1 MGLISQGVE
10 LVGTIRDQVEGAK
23 EDLSE
28 SELTAIE
35 AGLERL
41 TQERHSAHEK
51 LQALIAQ
58 KRSQG

>member
-1 MGLISQGVE
+1 MGLISQGVD
-10 LVGTIRDQVEGAK
+10 LFSTIKEQVDGAK
-23 EDLSE
+23 ADLSE

-41 TQERHSAHEK
+41 TAARHEAHEK
-51 LQALIAQ
+51 LQALIAL